1 MRVLR
6 AKFRPHLPSEESLQ
20 YRPTQ
25 GRDTSS
31 GALVATKDYLHS
43 LENNL
48 LGLVH
53 HLQQR
58 TSNDTQREGN
68 EFLRI
73 RGIVYIDH
81 VIVMCLHCITE
92 MILRLDSN
100 YFI

>member
-68 EFLRI
+68 TLRI

-81 VIVMCLHCITE
+81 VTVMCLQCIMESCVTNDPQT
-92 MILRLDSN
+92 RL
-100 YFI
+100 

>member
-1 MRVLR
+1 MTFLLLFILFQELRVLR

-58 TSNDTQREGN
+58 TTNDTQREGMITRYV
-68 EFLRI
+68 FDRI
-73 RGIVYIDH
+73 TCTSWH
-81 VIVMCLHCITE
+81 V
-92 MILRLDSN
+92 
-100 YFI
+100 

>member
-68 EFLRI
+68 TLRI

-81 VIVMCLHCITE
+81 VIVMCLQCISESRVNNDSQT
-92 MILRLDSN
+92 RL
-100 YFI
+100 